1 MTSPTDTV
9 PQVTLNDG
17 VEIPQLGFGV
27 FQVPPDETTEAV
39 TRALLAGYRH
49 IDTAAA
55 YQNEAAVG
63 QAIKASGLD
72 RDDVYVTTKCF
83 NDHHGYEQARNAV
96 HENVFDC
103 AVLDVNLSGT
113 LSFSI
118 AEMLKNR
125 GIPFVFCTAF
135 ADGVDA
141 YPDALRT
148 SWVDKPVQSEE
159 LREAVLAALKA
170 GKLAAAGK

>member
-1 MTSPTDTV
+1 LSVIFACRVVRRAAEKPKEAALLGLLEMDQETPLAGIRFLIIEDEIMQALLLGEMLSDMGGIIVDTV
-9 PQVTLNDG
+9 
-17 VEIPQLGFGV
+17 
-27 FQVPPDETTEAV
+27 
-39 TRALLAGYRH
+39 Y
-49 IDTAAA
+49 
-55 YQNEAAVG
+55 
-63 QAIKASGLD
+63 
-72 RDDVYVTTKCF
+72 
-83 NDHHGYEQARNAV
+83 GYEQARNAV

-103 AVLDVNLSGT
+103 AVLDINLSGT

-170 GKLAAAGK
+170 GKLAAEGR

>member
-1 MTSPTDTV
+1 MEQEEAPLAGIRFLIIEDEIVQALLLGEMLSDMGGIVSDTV
-9 PQVTLNDG
+9 
-17 VEIPQLGFGV
+17 
-27 FQVPPDETTEAV
+27 
-39 TRALLAGYRH
+39 Y
-49 IDTAAA
+49 
-55 YQNEAAVG
+55 
-63 QAIKASGLD
+63 
-72 RDDVYVTTKCF
+72 
-83 NDHHGYEQARNAV
+83 GYEQARNAV
-96 HENVFDC
+96 HQDAFDC

-141 YPDALRT
+141 YPDAIRT

-159 LREAVLAALKA
+159 LREAILSALRA
-170 GKLAAAGK
+170 RG